1 MFRPPP
7 EYFWRSSKQKYEKQF
22 RRKAPQ
28 WVLTLDRDIA
38 KNLFGVCCR
47 IGLKLHPE
55 VLPIAEVFSGTGS
68 LWDDKPCYRLDT
80 VARPTNPA
88 PSKKNAKLK

>member
-7 EYFWRSSKQKYEKQF
+7 EYLWKLSKQKYEKQF

-28 WVLTLDRDIA
+28 WVLTLDREFSRR
-38 KNLFGVCCR
+38 LFNTCCK

-55 VLPIAEVFSGTGS
+55 VL
-68 LWDDKPCYRLDT
+68 T
-80 VARPTNPA
+80 VAEEHSGSESIWSTKASFRHDQLAKPPKNPFRSTHK
-88 PSKKNAKLK
+88 P

>member
-28 WVLTLDRDIA
+28 WVLTLDRGRA
-38 KNLFGVCCR
+38 KCLFDVCCR

-55 VLPIAEVFSGTGS
+55 VLPMAEEFSGTGS
-68 LWDDKPCYRLDT
+68 LWDDKPCYRLDQL
-80 VARPTNPA
+80 ARPTQT
-88 PSKKNAKLK
+88 SLKKKSV

>member
-7 EYFWRSSKQKYEKQF
+7 EYFWRCSKQKYEKQF

-28 WVLTLDRDIA
+28 WVLTLDRDHA

-47 IGLKLHPE
+47 LGFKLHSE

-68 LWDDKPCYRLDT
+68 LWDDKPCYRLDLP
-80 VARPTNPA
+80 ARPVRSFTT
-88 PSKKNAKLK
+88 KKNA

>member
-28 WVLTLDRDIA
+28 WVLTLDRDLA

-47 IGLKLHPE
+47 VGLKLHSQKP
-55 VLPIAEVFSGTGS
+55 
-68 LWDDKPCYRLDT
+68 DDCVTWVGLVRGEIGRRACCDHKD
-80 VARPTNPA
+80 
-88 PSKKNAKLK
+88 K

>member
-28 WVLTLDRDIA
+28 WVLTLDRDLA
-38 KNLFGVCCR
+38 KICL
-47 IGLKLHPE
+47 E
-55 VLPIAEVFSGTGS
+55 SAAVLV
-68 LWDDKPCYRLDT
+68 
-80 VARPTNPA
+80 
-88 PSKKNAKLK
+88 

>member
-7 EYFWRSSKQKYEKQF
+7 EYFWRCSKQKYEKQF

-28 WVLTLDRDIA
+28 WVLTLDRDHA

-47 IGLKLHPE
+47 LGFKLHPE

-68 LWDDKPCYRLDT
+68 LWDYKPCYRLDLP
-80 VARPTNPA
+80 ARPVKSSTT
-88 PSKKNAKLK
+88 KKNA

>member
-7 EYFWRSSKQKYEKQF
+7 EYLWRLSKQKYEKQF

-28 WVLTLDRDIA
+28 WVLTLDREFSRR
-38 KNLFGVCCR
+38 LFNACCR

-55 VLPIAEVFSGTGS
+55 VLTLAEEHSGS
-68 LWDDKPCYRLDT
+68 ESVWSASASFRHDQLAKPPQKTIR
-80 VARPTNPA
+80 
-88 PSKKNAKLK
+88 SKPKP

>member
-7 EYFWRSSKQKYEKQF
+7 EYFWRCSKQKYEKQF

-28 WVLTLDRDIA
+28 WVLTLDRDHA

-47 IGLKLHPE
+47 LGFTLHPE

-68 LWDDKPCYRLDT
+68 LWDDKPCYRLDLP
-80 VARPTNPA
+80 ARPVKSSTT
-88 PSKKNAKLK
+88 KKNA

>member
-7 EYFWRSSKQKYEKQF
+7 EYFWRCSKQKYEKQF

-28 WVLTLDRDIA
+28 WVLTLDRDHA

-47 IGLKLHPE
+47 LGFKLHPE
-55 VLPIAEVFSGTGS
+55 VLPIAEVVSGTGS
-68 LWDDKPCYRLDT
+68 LWDDKPCYRLDLP
-80 VARPTNPA
+80 ARPVKSSTT
-88 PSKKNAKLK
+88 KKNA

>member
-28 WVLTLDRDIA
+28 WVLTLDRDQA

-55 VLPIAEVFSGTGS
+55 VFQLLKCFQE
-68 LWDDKPCYRLDT
+68 
-80 VARPTNPA
+80 PA
-88 PSKKNAKLK
+88 ACGMTSHAIGLIR

>member
-7 EYFWRSSKQKYEKQF
+7 EYFWRYSKQKYEKQF

-28 WVLTLDRDIA
+28 WVLTLDRDHA

-47 IGLKLHPE
+47 LGFKLHPE

-68 LWDDKPCYRLDT
+68 LWDDKPCYRLDLP
-80 VARPTNPA
+80 ARPIKSSTT
-88 PSKKNAKLK
+88 KKNT